1 MKNAYILHSLG
12 LPKHQS
18 KIYGEIDFVIVCDR
32 SVACLEV
39 KGGRIE
45 CRDVQCEEA
54 SAAADIRTVQVMEA
68 LGMNDHLLVS
78 GGTGTGKTLLAADFA
93 IKRAG

>member
-18 KIYGEIDFVIVCDR
+18 KIYGEVDFV
-32 SVACLEV
+32 VACHRGVACMEI

-45 CRDVQCEEA
+45 WRD
-54 SAAADIRTVQVMEA
+54 
-68 LGMNDHLLVS
+68 
-78 GGTGTGKTLLAADFA
+78 GKWIFKD
-93 IKRAG
+93 R